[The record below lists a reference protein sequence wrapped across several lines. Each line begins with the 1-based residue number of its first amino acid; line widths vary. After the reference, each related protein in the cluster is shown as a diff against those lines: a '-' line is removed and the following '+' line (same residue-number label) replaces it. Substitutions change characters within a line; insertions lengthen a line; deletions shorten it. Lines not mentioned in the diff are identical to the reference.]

1 MWMAFGISAII
12 TAILN
17 VVVAMNGNTNK
28 WFGFLSLSLTLLTVC
43 AFYSDAASR
52 VISEDWSGLMDILP
66 STAKALWVCSVAS
79 ILINGFALVIKS
91 SK

>member
-17 VVVAMNGNTNK
+17 VVFAMNGKTNK